1 LDAVRAETSTCRAW
15 QLKSLKEGNQV
26 RNQKNLFFLAKYFLI
41 YFSSTP
47 QRKIVYSALLNGS
60 CPRDSG
66 IYKIP
71 LKIEAAGG
79 IQVEVAPGEVCGIH
93 SYVHRYRGR
102 RNNSSTGNLFTF
114 VFMIYL

>member
-1 LDAVRAETSTCRAW
+1 MAAEIVKKR
-15 QLKSLKEGNQV
+15 KSSYKSEKPFLFRQIFSH
-26 RNQKNLFFLAKYFLI
+26 LFFQHTAEEG
-41 YFSSTP
+41 
-47 QRKIVYSALLNGS
+47 IVYSALLNGS

-114 VFMIYL
+114 VFNF